1 MEIYAIL
8 SGKGGTGK
16 TTLAVHLAVAA
27 ERSGQTSVI
36 IDLDPQGS
44 AMAWGNSRQAETP
57 VVVAADAARLPDLLK
72 TAETNA
78 VDVAVI
84 DTAPHTDR
92 DVYTRSPAQIAA
104 RLASL
109 VIIPCRASIFDLRAI
124 APTVEIATHAKVP
137 AMAVLNAVPS
147 RGKRPAEAR
156 TAIETYNI
164 ACAPSQIGER
174 VAFVH
179 AATEGRTAIETQPK
193 SKAATEVFALYRYIQ
208 ERRQK

>member
-1 MEIYAIL
+1 MMEIYAIL

-16 TTLAVHLAVAA
+16 TTLAVHFAVAA
-27 ERSGQTSVI
+27 ERSGQKSILV
-36 IDLDPQGS
+36 DLDPQGS

-57 VVVAADAARLPDLLK
+57 VVVAADPTRLPEILK
-72 TAETNA
+72 TAEANR

-104 RLASL
+104 NLASL

-124 APTVEIATHAKVP
+124 APTVEIAAAAKVP
-137 AMAVLNAVPS
+137 AIAVLNAVPS

-164 ACAPSQIGER
+164 ACAPCQIGER

-193 SKAATEVFALYRYIQ
+193 SKAATEVLALYNHIQ
-208 ERRQK
+208 HRR

>member
-1 MEIYAIL
+1 MMEIYAIL

-16 TTLAVHLAVAA
+16 TTLAVHFAVAA
-27 ERSGQTSVI
+27 ERSGQTSVV

-44 AMAWGNSRQAETP
+44 ATDWGHSRQAETP
-57 VVVAADAARLPDLLK
+57 VVVAADPARLADILE
-72 TAETNA
+72 TAEANA

-104 RLASL
+104 SLASL

-124 APTVEIATHAKVP
+124 APTVEIAAGAKVP
-137 AMAVLNAVPS
+137 AIAVLNAVPS

-193 SKAATEVFALYRYIQ
+193 SKAAEEVLTLYRYIQ
-208 ERRQK
+208 QRR